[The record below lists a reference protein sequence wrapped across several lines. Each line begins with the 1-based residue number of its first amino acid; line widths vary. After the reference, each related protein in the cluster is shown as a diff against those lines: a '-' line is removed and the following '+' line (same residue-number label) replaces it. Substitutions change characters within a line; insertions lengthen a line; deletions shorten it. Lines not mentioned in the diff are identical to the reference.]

1 MISTNQSAVS
11 GRLWTNESAPLCLGE
26 VGGPVGEV
34 EDGKDE
40 RKKVSGDHINTLAAV
55 YRELASGSEAATA
68 ATRFLVPVLMVL
80 QPLEVAGVFQ
90 EGIL

>member
-1 MISTNQSAVS
+1 MISTNQSAVF
-11 GRLWTNESAPLCLGE
+11 GRLWTNERSPLCLGE

-55 YRELASGSEAATA
+55 YRELASGTEAATA
-68 ATRFLVPVLMVL
+68 ATRFLVPVLVVL

-90 EGIL
+90 

>member
-1 MISTNQSAVS
+1 MRETILARTNFTELLELIVS
-11 GRLWTNESAPLCLGE
+11 LGE